1 MPIVR
6 GVVTMHRLRLDLSL
20 GQFVHMPTPRRRLA
34 LLTCLLILLTVILHL
49 EYFPIRTRYDFYP
62 VSYVCELLIWITLLG
77 MFWSVQCAF
86 LPRTAWRLL
95 SAGLILW
102 MLATT
107 VDVMDELVEQPEWVA
122 LWLNIV
128 PRAIGIL
135 IAAGGILATVTYVNH
150 IHAQLRM
157 QAMSDELTAL
167 PNRRHFRQQ
176 LAHYHNEPLSLL
188 LIDLDHFKQVN
199 DRYGHDVGDDVL
211 IEFGQLLNR
220 LCPPD
225 ALAARLGGEE
235 FALLLPT
242 EQSAELDQLAARIL
256 HECHT
261 IRISAQQHLTVSI
274 GAGTRHSGET
284 VERLM
289 KRVDE
294 ALYQAKEAGRN
305 QLMWAAEPIRH
316 SNSHTG

>member
-1 MPIVR
+1 
-6 GVVTMHRLRLDLSL
+6 MHRLRLDLSF
-20 GQFVHMPTPRRRLA
+20 GQLVHMSMPRRRLS
-34 LLTCLLILLTVILHL
+34 LLLCLLILLAVILHL
-49 EYFPIRTRYDFYP
+49 ESFPMRTRYDFDP
-62 VSYVCELLIWITLLG
+62 VSYVCELLVWLTLLG

-95 SAGLILW
+95 SIGLMLW
-102 MLATT
+102 IVATT

-122 LWLNIV
+122 LWLKIV
-128 PRAIGIL
+128 PSAVGIL
-135 IAAGGILATVTYVNH
+135 ITAGGVLATVTYVNH

-167 PNRRHFRQQ
+167 PNRRHFRQR
-176 LAHYHNEPLSLL
+176 LAHYHTEPLSLL
-188 LIDLDHFKQVN
+188 LIDLDHFKQIN

-211 IEFGQLLNR
+211 VEFGQLLHR
-220 LCPPD
+220 LCPPE

-242 EQSAELDQLAARIL
+242 DQTAQPEQLAIRIL
-256 HECHT
+256 HECHS

-274 GAGTRHSGET
+274 GAGIRQPDET

-316 SNSHTG
+316 SNSHSG